1 MNTLKNFSFNQQ
13 NQSTTNG
20 CNFPVYNTG
29 DPVPAPF
36 QDVQFPQFPK
46 RICSCGKQDKQ
57 IDGCEQCQPKKFGMT
72 GWVCPVCGMGNSP
85 FSAVCPCKSGQI
97 SF

>member
-1 MNTLKNFSFNQQ
+1 MNALKNFSFNQQ
-13 NQSTTNG
+13 NQATTNG
-20 CNFPVYNTG
+20 CNFPVYYTG

-36 QDVQFPQFPK
+36 QNMQIPK
-46 RICSCGKQDKQ
+46 RNCSCGKQDGQ
-57 IDGCEQCQPKKFGMT
+57 IDGCEQCQPKKLGMT

-85 FSAVCPCKSGQI
+85 FSAVCPCKSGKI